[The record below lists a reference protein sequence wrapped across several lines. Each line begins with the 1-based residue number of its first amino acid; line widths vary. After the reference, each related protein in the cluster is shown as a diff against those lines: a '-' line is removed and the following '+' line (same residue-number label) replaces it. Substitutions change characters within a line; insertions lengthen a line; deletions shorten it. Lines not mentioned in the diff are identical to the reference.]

1 LFFVFLDSFC
11 DISRRQVEKLLSLFS
26 HAFPGLKM
34 WEHLLTEP
42 SILVIWAVTYP
53 STNLAQRCMTL
64 VIKVLC
70 SHHSKFVR
78 NKFVL
83 GILPVVR
90 SVIYFVLVSLS
101 NMADQAY
108 IQSTLISASPS
119 SFVSLNHPHQYVG
132 VFFFCLASLPSR
144 FSRPRLR

>member
-1 LFFVFLDSFC
+1 
-11 DISRRQVEKLLSLFS
+11 
-26 HAFPGLKM
+26 M

-53 STNLAQRCMTL
+53 STNRAQRCMTL

-108 IQSTLISASPS
+108 IQCTLISASPS
-119 SFVSLNHPHQYVG
+119 SFVSLNHPHQ
-132 VFFFCLASLPSR
+132 
-144 FSRPRLR
+144 